1 MVYRNAGGFVAAA
14 PIPVSAARAE
24 REAVLQAVNA
34 ETGRGRQGGI
44 GDPVNLAVRIAAAL
58 NAEDR
63 KREAPEPHRRKRGRK

>member
-1 MVYRNAGGFVAAA
+1 MVYRNAGGFVAAV
-14 PIPVSAARAE
+14 PIPVSAVRAE

-58 NAEDR
+58 NTEDP
-63 KREAPEPHRRKRGRK
+63 KREAPEPHRRK